1 MERHITF
8 TPDAYAADPQEPRHS
23 LRSLVP
29 AGRHREPKAQLSLP
43 EVQQVA
49 EKHGKTCA
57 QVLLRWQLQTGC
69 RGCPRQRKRA
79 HIAENLDIFD
89 FTLDEADLAALAKAN
104 SGKRV
109 FDVPLSA
116 QTDMIM
122 GFKFND

>member
-1 MERHITF
+1 ML
-8 TPDAYAADPQEPRHS
+8 A
-23 LRSLVP
+23 
-29 AGRHREPKAQLSLP
+29 
-43 EVQQVA
+43 VA
-49 EKHGKTCA
+49 KKHGKAGA
-57 QVLLRWQLQTGC
+57 QVLLRWQLQTGFSAVP
-69 RGCPRQRKRA
+69 GSANPE

-89 FTLDEADLAALAKAN
+89 FTLDAEDLAALAKAG